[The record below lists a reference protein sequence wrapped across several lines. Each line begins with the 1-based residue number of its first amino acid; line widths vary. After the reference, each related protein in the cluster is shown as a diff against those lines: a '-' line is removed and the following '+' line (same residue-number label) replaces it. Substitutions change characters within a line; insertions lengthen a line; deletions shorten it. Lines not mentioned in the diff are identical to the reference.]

1 MGAFILLATNKAIN
15 SDRVLQLLFAVF
27 YGCGIQRMLMKRVKG
42 ITFGILAIKR
52 KKKSENDYF
61 FLSSLG
67 TLKASYKIT
76 YPYHLQQVAELG
88 FHVGCRTTCSRFA
101 SFPL

>member
-15 SDRVLQLLFAVF
+15 SDCVLQLLFTVF
-27 YGCGIQRMLMKRVKG
+27 YSCGIQRMLMKRIKG
-42 ITFGILAIKR
+42 ITCGILAIKR
-52 KKKSENDYF
+52 KKSQNDYF

-88 FHVGCRTTCSRFA
+88 FHVGCRTTCSQFD

>member
-1 MGAFILLATNKAIN
+1 MGTFILLATNKAIN

-76 YPYHLQQVAELG
+76 YH
-88 FHVGCRTTCSRFA
+88 TICSKWQRVRF
-101 SFPL
+101 PRWL

>member
-52 KKKSENDYF
+52 KKKVKMITS
-61 FLSSLG
+61 SSLPLG
-67 TLKASYKIT
+67 HSKQVTRLHIIPSAASGR
-76 YPYHLQQVAELG
+76 ELG

>member
-52 KKKSENDYF
+52 KKK
-61 FLSSLG
+61 
-67 TLKASYKIT
+67 
-76 YPYHLQQVAELG
+76 Q
-88 FHVGCRTTCSRFA
+88 
-101 SFPL
+101 